1 VDRDQAQVVKSYW
14 HYVVSELERLIKSEE
29 IALRMCE
36 PEELKKHQERIKVYE
51 QLKTLPDD
59 VMARS

>member
-14 HYVVSELERLIKSEE
+14 HYVVTELDSLIKSEE

-36 PEELKKHQERIKVYE
+36 VEDLKRHQERIKIYE
-51 QLKTLPDD
+51 QLKTLPED